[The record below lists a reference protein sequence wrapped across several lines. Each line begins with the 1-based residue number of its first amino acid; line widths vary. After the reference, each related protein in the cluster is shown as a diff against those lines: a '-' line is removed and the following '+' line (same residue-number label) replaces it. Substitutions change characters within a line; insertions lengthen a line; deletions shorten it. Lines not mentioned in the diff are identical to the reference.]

1 MTLGKFK
8 FTARPSNIGK
18 IIIEVSLVYNDA
30 FNAIYEA
37 DGKKCLRSSM
47 PSYLVDEYEAI
58 LKRNIDSIL
67 KELPN
72 YE

>member
-1 MTLGKFK
+1 MTFGKFK

-37 DGKKCLRSSM
+37 DGTRCLRSSM

-58 LKRNIDSIL
+58 LKRNLDSIL
-67 KELPN
+67 KELPK